1 MPTTKN
7 EPKKRTRIPMDKFR
21 AAVAIDRI
29 LAQIPPEQRLAVLEF
44 VRQPVQLMLSGTTG
58 NA

>member
-1 MPTTKN
+1 MPIKT

-29 LAQIPPEQRLAVLEF
+29 LARIPAEQRLAVLEF
-44 VRQPVQLMLSGTTG
+44 VKVPQQAELPGMG

>member
-1 MPTTKN
+1 MPTMKN

-44 VRQPVQLMLSGTTG
+44 VKVPQQAELPGMG